1 MISSAEASHVGGKA
15 SVPPVILSL
24 DSFQLRGGGGR
35 TGPKIQ
41 EAMGCSQQIL
51 VGELEQQFFTEPMIE
66 SMNHLSP

>member
-24 DSFQLRGGGGR
+24 DGFQLRVAGGGGR

-41 EAMGCSQQIL
+41 EAMGCSQQIQ
-51 VGELEQQFFTEPMIE
+51 VGELEQQFFSTFFTKKT
-66 SMNHLSP
+66 